1 MRGDTIILFLL
12 LFLVALILAAIFPLN
27 VWGADT
33 NTISSTVV
41 TDKSVPTANAP
52 SVVVNNNDVCRS
64 GMSVG
69 AQTGIFGVSTGHTI
83 TDDNCERIKLAR
95 SLYFMGM
102 KVAAVSLLCQD
113 ARVFD
118 AMTMAGTPCPYKG
131 KIGTEA
137 KVAWEAN
144 QADAPED
151 NRTFKEKEDEEEPVV
166 EEDDSEEDED
176 DSEEDEDD
184 REEEYPGQ
192 GD

>member
-131 KIGTEA
+131 KIGTDA

-151 NRTFKEKEDEEEPVV
+151 NRTFKEKEDEEEEEPVV
-166 EEDDSEEDED
+166 E
-176 DSEEDEDD
+176 EDD